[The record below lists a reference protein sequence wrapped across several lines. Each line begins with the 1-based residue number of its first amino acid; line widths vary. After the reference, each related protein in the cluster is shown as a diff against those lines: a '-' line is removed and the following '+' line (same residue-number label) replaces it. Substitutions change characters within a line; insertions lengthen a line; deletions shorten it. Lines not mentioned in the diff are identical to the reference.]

1 MKPWHEQD
9 AFWETMADKMFTPAQ
24 WEEAASEVDRILAL
38 VAVPAGATVLD
49 LCCGPGRHS
58 LELARR
64 GFKVTGVD
72 RTKRYIESA
81 QAKASEKGLRSADFF
96 VADMRTYRQPEVFIW
111 R

>member
-9 AFWETMADKMFTPAQ
+9 AFWETIARKMFTPAH
-24 WEEAASEVDRILAL
+24 WEQAVSEVDHILAL
-38 VAVPAGATVLD
+38 ASAHTGASILD

-64 GFKVTGVD
+64 GLKVTGVD